1 MIDQILYPTVSI
13 LEMVETWDVMIHIYI
28 YIHNGHFMRRNG
40 DNGDIT
46 VIQ

>member
-28 YIHNGHFMRRNG
+28 YIMGISCDVMETME
-40 DNGDIT
+40 I
-46 VIQ
+46 